1 MAAALQRAVILVAGC
16 TAREPGLE
24 NIDIWGQQLSRW
36 LTAHR
41 RGATATLVALLVGFS
56 AVAFGI
62 APMAPDA
69 AQLPQ
74 RWVTEDIP
82 LSGLEQQIEAL
93 SSQELALVRGDVT
106 RDSDTAERLLA
117 RLGVSDA
124 EAASFLRNDPIGR
137 AVLQGRG
144 GKLVRAR
151 TNELGQLTELVARYA
166 SDRRDF
172 AATHFT
178 RLTMAQLAGSWHART
193 ELVPLLPRVRLASG
207 TIRSSLFAASDD
219 AGIPD
224 AVAAQL
230 AEIFSTEI
238 DFHRELRKGDTFSV
252 VFETMTADGEPI
264 GWNASAGRVLAAEFV
279 NAGRAHHAI
288 RFDNP
293 SGRSGYFDLNGQ
305 SKRRAF
311 LASPMEF
318 SRVTSGFAMRF
329 HPIQQSWRAHLGVDY
344 GAPTGT
350 PIRSVGEGTVSFAGW
365 QNGYGNVVQIDHG
378 NQRTTLYAHMSRI
391 DVRRGQRVEQGQH
404 VGAVGTTGW
413 STGPHLHF
421 EFRIGGKHQD
431 PLLVAKSA
439 DTVALDAGA
448 RAQFADFA
456 RAHLVQL
463 QIAET
468 LVGTRRSFE

>member
-1 MAAALQRAVILVAGC
+1 M
-16 TAREPGLE
+16 
-24 NIDIWGQQLSRW
+24 
-36 LTAHR
+36 
-41 RGATATLVALLVGFS
+41 TATVVASLVGFS

-74 RWVTEDIP
+74 QWVSEEIA
-82 LSGLEQQIEAL
+82 LQGLDEQVQAL
-93 SSQELALVRGDVT
+93 AGQELALVRGDLT
-106 RDSDTAERLLA
+106 RDSDTAEKLLA
-117 RLGVSDA
+117 RLGVSDPA
-124 EAASFLRNDPIGR
+124 AASFLRNDPIAR
-137 AVLQGRG
+137 SVLQGRG
-144 GKLVRAR
+144 GKLLRAQA
-151 TNELGQLTELVARYA
+151 NDQGQLSELVARYP
-166 SDRRDF
+166 SDRREF

-178 RLTMAQLAGSWHART
+178 RLTMSQLAGSWHART
-193 ELVPLLPRVRLASG
+193 ELVPLAPQVRLASG
-207 TIRSSLFAASDD
+207 TIRSSLFAASDES
-219 AGIPD
+219 GIPD

-230 AEIFSTEI
+230 AEIFSTDI

-252 VFETMTADGEPI
+252 VYEAMTADGEPVP
-264 GWNASAGRVLAAEFV
+264 WNAGAGRVLAAEFV

-288 RFDNP
+288 RFDNS
-293 SGRSGYFDLNGQ
+293 SGRGGYFDLNGQ

-350 PIRSVGEGTVSFAGW
+350 PVRSVGEATVSFAGW
-365 QNGYGNVVQIDHG
+365 QNGYGNVVELDHG
-378 NQRTTLYAHMSRI
+378 GQRSTLYAHLSRI

-439 DTVALDAGA
+439 DTVALEAGA
-448 RAQFADFA
+448 RPQFAEFA
-456 RAHLVQL
+456 RAHLIKL
-463 QIAET
+463 QIAESM
-468 LVGTRRSFE
+468 VGARRSFE